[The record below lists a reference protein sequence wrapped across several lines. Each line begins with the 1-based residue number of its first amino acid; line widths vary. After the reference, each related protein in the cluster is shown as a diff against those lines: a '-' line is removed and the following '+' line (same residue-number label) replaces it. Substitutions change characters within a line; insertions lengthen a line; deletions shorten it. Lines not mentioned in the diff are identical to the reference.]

1 MYACHR
7 HAICTDILTSI
18 PFHLRY
24 DVALLYLKQSD
35 WNLEAAVEA
44 YREDEQW
51 EKDHPLEAKQ
61 KAKKEKTAKE
71 TGMRRFVGM
80 RR

>member
-1 MYACHR
+1 MRDVCA
-7 HAICTDILTSI
+7 DGVLTSI

-35 WNLEAAVEA
+35 WNLEDAIQG

-61 KAKKEKTAKE
+61 KGKKGKSAKDA
-71 TGMRRFVGM
+71 GMRRFVG
-80 RR
+80 